1 MSETMTTG
9 AADLDIYTIMK
20 IDALEQSGIDDLVD
34 RWEGLIESIIV
45 VTDEDHERAGQIL
58 ETIGNIQTH
67 IHKRDDPVCSS
78 AYQTHQLAVKSR
90 KKSLAPWDKMETLTK
105 AAIGVKV
112 KRDFD
117 AEQLAASKGE
127 TEEEIAGPG
136 DDVSPITV
144 IAETRRV
151 VPGAKTR
158 MKAVV
163 SVDDPKAFLRAI
175 ASKKIPM
182 GAITINQ
189 KWLNDMAK
197 QLGDGFTYPGCS
209 ISMEPVVSK

>member
-1 MSETMTTG
+1 MT
-9 AADLDIYTIMK
+9 
-20 IDALEQSGIDDLVD
+20 VD
-34 RWEGLIESIIV
+34 TQV
-45 VTDEDHERAGQIL
+45 DHERAGEIL
-58 ETIGNIQTH
+58 KLVGRVQKH
-67 IHKRDDPVCSS
+67 IHDRDDPVCKS
-78 AYQTHQLAVKSR
+78 AHETHALAVATR
-90 KKSLAPWDKMETLTK
+90 KKSLAPWDRMCALVKD
-105 AAIGVKV
+105 AIGRKV